1 MLTNVVM
8 AGFGGQGLMLI
19 GKLLAEASM
28 DEGKE
33 VSWLPSY
40 GPEMRGGTANC
51 TVVVSDEP
59 VASPVINTPQA
70 IIAMNRPSLERF
82 GPQVRKG
89 GLVIINSS
97 MIDIGTGRDDVTEVR
112 IPANDE
118 ARAVASDRAANMVVL
133 GAYLALTGVCKLE
146 TVIKW
151 MEHEFEGREKIIEAN
166 RKALQRGYELGKQ
179 GVGASAKGV
188 KG

>member
-1 MLTNVVM
+1 MLTEVVM

-51 TVVVSDEP
+51 TVVVSDKP
-59 VASPVINTPQA
+59 VASPVINTPSSLV
-70 IIAMNRPSLERF
+70 AMNRPSLDKF
-82 GPQVRKG
+82 GSQVKPG
-89 GLVIINSS
+89 GLIIINSS
-97 MIDIGTGRDDVTEVR
+97 MIDVGTGRDDVTEVL

-118 ARAVASDRAANMVVL
+118 AQKLGTDKCANMVIL
-133 GAYLALTGVCKLE
+133 GAYIAITKVCSLDG
-146 TVIKW
+146 IIRW
-151 MEHEFEGREKIIEAN
+151 MEHQFEGKGKVIEVN
-166 RKALQRGYELGKQ
+166 KKALERGYELGEAE
-179 GVGASAKGV
+179 GVSA
-188 KG
+188 

>member
-1 MLTNVVM
+1 MLMEVVM

-51 TVVVSDEP
+51 TVVVSDTP
-59 VASPVINTPQA
+59 VASPVINMPQSL
-70 IIAMNRPSLERF
+70 IVMNRPSLEKF
-82 GPQVRKG
+82 GPQVKPG
-89 GLVIINSS
+89 GLILINSS
-97 MIDIGTGRDDVTEVR
+97 LIDIGTGRKDIREVR
-112 IPANDE
+112 IPCNDE
-118 ARAVASDRAANMVVL
+118 AQALGSDKSANMVAL
-133 GAYLALTGVCKLE
+133 GAYVAITNVCKLD

-151 MEHEFEGREKIIEAN
+151 MEHQFESKTAVIELN
-166 RKALQRGYELGKQ
+166 RKALKRGYELGIAQ
-179 GVGASAKGV
+179 GVKV
-188 KG
+188 

>member
-1 MLTNVVM
+1 MLMEVVM

-51 TVVVSDEP
+51 TVVVSDDP
-59 VASPVINTPQA
+59 VASPVINMPQSL
-70 IIAMNRPSLERF
+70 IVMNRPSLEKF
-82 GPQVRKG
+82 GPQVKKG

-97 MIDIGTGRDDVTEVR
+97 LIDIGTGRDDVREVR
-112 IPANDE
+112 IPCNEE
-118 ARAVASDRAANMVVL
+118 AQAIGSDKSANMVAL
-133 GAYLALTGVCKLE
+133 GAYIALTGVCSLE
-146 TVIKW
+146 SVIKW
-151 MEHEFEGREKIIEAN
+151 MEHQFEGKAKIIDFN
-166 RKALQRGYELGKQ
+166 RQALERGFELGKAQ
-179 GVGASAKGV
+179 EV
-188 KG
+188 KA

>member
-1 MLTNVVM
+1 MLTEVVM

-33 VSWLPSY
+33 VCWLPSY

-51 TVVVSDEP
+51 TVVVSDQP
-59 VASPVINTPQA
+59 VASPVINTPQSL
-70 IIAMNRPSLERF
+70 IVMNRPSLDKF
-82 GPQVRKG
+82 GSQVKPG
-89 GLVIINSS
+89 GLILINSS

-118 ARAVASDRAANMVVL
+118 ARAVGTDRSANMIML
-133 GAYLALTGVCKLE
+133 GAYVAITGICSLGA
-146 TVIKW
+146 VIKW
-151 MEHEFEGREKIIEAN
+151 MEHQFETKQQVIDVN
-166 RKALQRGYELGKQ
+166 RKALERGFELGK
-179 GVGASAKGV
+179 AKKV
-188 KG
+188 QV

>member
-1 MLTNVVM
+1 MLAEVVM

-33 VSWLPSY
+33 VCWLPSY

-51 TVVVSDEP
+51 TVVVSDKP

-70 IIAMNRPSLERF
+70 LVAMNRPSLEKF
-82 GPQVRKG
+82 GPQVKPG

-97 MIDIGTGRDDVTEVR
+97 LIDIGTGRDDVTEFY
-112 IPANDE
+112 IEANKE
-118 ARAVASDRAANMVVL
+118 ALALGSGRSANMIAL
-133 GAYLALTGVCKLE
+133 GAYVALTEVCTLDS
-146 TVIKW
+146 VIHW
-151 MEHEFEGREKIIEAN
+151 MEHQFEGKEAVIEIN
-166 RKALQRGYELGKQ
+166 RKALHRGFELGQEGK
-179 GVGASAKGV
+179 K
-188 KG
+188 

>member
-1 MLTNVVM
+1 MKVIRMLTEVVM

-40 GPEMRGGTANC
+40 GPVMRGGTANC
-51 TVVVSDEP
+51 TVVVSDKP
-59 VASPVINTPQA
+59 VASPDINTPWA
-70 IIAMNRPSLERF
+70 LVAMNRPSLERF
-82 GPQVRKG
+82 GPQVRPG

-97 MIDIGTGRDDVTEVR
+97 MIDVGTGRDDVTEVR

-118 ARAVASDRAANMVVL
+118 ARKIGTDRSANMVVL
-133 GAYLALTGVCKLE
+133 GAYIALTGTCSLDA
-146 TVIKW
+146 IIRW
-151 MEHEFEGREKIIEAN
+151 MEHQFEGKSGVIEAN
-166 RKALQRGYELGKQ
+166 RKCLERGYELGEAQ
-179 GVGASAKGV
+179 EV
-188 KG
+188 KA

>member
-1 MLTNVVM
+1 M

-51 TVVVSDEP
+51 TVVVSDKP
-59 VASPVINTPQA
+59 VASPVINTPWA
-70 IIAMNRPSLERF
+70 LIAMNRPSLERF
-82 GPQVRKG
+82 GPTVKRG

-97 MIDIGTGRDDVTEVR
+97 MIDVGTGRDDVTEVR

-118 ARAVASDRAANMVVL
+118 ARAIGTDRAANMVVL
-133 GAYLALTGVCKLE
+133 GAYIALTGTCTLE
-146 TVIKW
+146 SATRW
-151 MEHEFEGREKIIEAN
+151 MEHEFEGKAKVIETN
-166 RKALQRGYELGKQ
+166 RKALQRGYELGK
-179 GVGASAKGV
+179 AEEV
-188 KG
+188 KV